1 VISDAPTCTVLRV
14 TRPNTLMVRYFVPE
28 MQATCTFSLCLLGV
42 RCKDNAVQAI
52 LDWLEVHADYERVS
66 LVTCDWVR
74 DSYGRVLGDLLDVRS
89 KESLTEYLIQS
100 GAATPRANHLESVLT
115 DMLSA
120 PEPEVP

>member
-1 VISDAPTCTVLRV
+1 
-14 TRPNTLMVRYFVPE
+14 M
-28 MQATCTFSLCLLGV
+28 
-42 RCKDNAVQAI
+42 QAI
-52 LDWLEVHADYERVS
+52 LDWLEVHADYERLT

-74 DSYGRVLGDLLDVRS
+74 DSYGRVLGDVLDVRS

-100 GAATPRANHLESVLT
+100 GAATQRANHLESVLT